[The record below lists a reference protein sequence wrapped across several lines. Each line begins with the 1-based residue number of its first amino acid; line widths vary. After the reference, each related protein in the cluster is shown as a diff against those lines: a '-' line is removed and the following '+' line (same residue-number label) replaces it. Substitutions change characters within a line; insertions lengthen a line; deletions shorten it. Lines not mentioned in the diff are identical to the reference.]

1 MGALAWRALSEGS
14 SSAKSVALSRSAFK
28 STCLSERRREARS
41 TCSRRF
47 VAQSRACCVLREA
60 TAPCMGREQPELRLA
75 RVFFNAALTD
85 RREIAAFFNIN
96 GYVNRR
102 SDTDLG
108 DFWVKNQ
115 N

>member
-1 MGALAWRALSEGS
+1 
-14 SSAKSVALSRSAFK
+14 
-28 STCLSERRREARS
+28 
-41 TCSRRF
+41 
-47 VAQSRACCVLREA
+47 
-60 TAPCMGREQPELRLA
+60 MGREQPELRLA